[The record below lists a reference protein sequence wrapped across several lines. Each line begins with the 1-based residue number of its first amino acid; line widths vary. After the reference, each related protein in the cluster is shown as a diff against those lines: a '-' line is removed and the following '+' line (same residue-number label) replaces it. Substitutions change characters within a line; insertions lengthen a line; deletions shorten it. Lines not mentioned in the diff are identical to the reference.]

1 VSVALAYSLIGDRT
15 KPLLVMS
22 SSLGTTR
29 AMWDSQQTL
38 QSDYSLLLYDH
49 RGHGESPAPE
59 GPYSIAELAGD
70 VIALLDTL
78 GAGAVAFC
86 GLSLGGMVGLWLAAH
101 RPERIDRLVV
111 MSTLARLEPAS
122 RYIERAAAA
131 RERGLDAIAD
141 DVVARWFTADF
152 AERHPETVRSFRT
165 TLAALPAE
173 GYAGCCEAIAGG
185 DLRGDIGRIDAP
197 TLLIAGADD
206 PIVPP
211 AAALL
216 FGASF
221 RDAHVAV
228 VPHAAHLS
236 NVEQPDL
243 VNLAICEHL
252 VVSGEAA

>member
-1 VSVALAYSLIGDRT
+1 MGDGPGVAPACRRRLPPRCGAAVDAQDRPLEDAGQPRGRRRPRHGREPRGAALRACRTRDRTGTRAALRGRVDSGRDDVRRCRRCRRRNAPPPDGRGDRRRARPVCLPRLDARAHRSRARRPPCRGSANTGCAIVSVALAYSLIGDRT

-111 MSTLARLEPAS
+111 MSTLARLEP
-122 RYIERAAAA
+122 
-131 RERGLDAIAD
+131 
-141 DVVARWFTADF
+141 
-152 AERHPETVRSFRT
+152 
-165 TLAALPAE
+165 
-173 GYAGCCEAIAGG
+173 
-185 DLRGDIGRIDAP
+185 
-197 TLLIAGADD
+197 
-206 PIVPP
+206 
-211 AAALL
+211 
-216 FGASF
+216 
-221 RDAHVAV
+221 
-228 VPHAAHLS
+228 
-236 NVEQPDL
+236 
-243 VNLAICEHL
+243 
-252 VVSGEAA
+252 

>member
-1 VSVALAYSLIGDRT
+1 MSVALAYSLLGDRT

-29 AMWDSQQTL
+29 AMWDSQQAF

-59 GPYSIAELAGD
+59 GPYSMAELAGD
-70 VIALLDTL
+70 VIALLDNL
-78 GAGAVAFC
+78 GAGAVSFC
-86 GLSLGGMVGLWLAAH
+86 GLSLGGMVGLWLASH

-111 MSTLARLEPAS
+111 MSTLARLGPAS
-122 RYIERAAAA
+122 RYLERAAAV
-131 RERGLDAIAD
+131 RERGLGPIAD

-152 AERHPETVRSFRT
+152 VERHPETVRSFRT

-173 GYAGCCEAIAGG
+173 GYAGCCEAIAGC
-185 DLRGDIGRIDAP
+185 DLREDIGHIDAP
-197 TLLIAGADD
+197 TLLIAGAED

-211 AAALL
+211 TAALL

-228 VPHAAHLS
+228 VPQAAHLS

-243 VNLAICEHL
+243 VNLAMREHL
-252 VVSGEAA
+252 VESGDPA